1 MRRFSPFVA
10 IALLFSP
17 ALAAG
22 ENPSPRRSPVVGA
35 APLPPV
41 LAATVGTVTATP
53 STISF
58 NATDP
63 DLGSVA
69 GNSPATVSW
78 SVTGGNN
85 NSNWTLTVQ
94 AAATSFTGCGTVPVS
109 AVTVACS
116 SAAVSGGSGTGV
128 CSGAFSL
135 STPPQQVAGGIEGN
149 GTRSYSVNINFTL
162 SDRWRYVAALSPPCN
177 ITLTY
182 TVNAP

>member
-1 MRRFSPFVA
+1 MRRFSPLVA

-17 ALAAG
+17 ALSAG
-22 ENPSPRRSPVVGA
+22 ENPPVRRSPVVGA
-35 APLPPV
+35 APPPPV
-41 LAATVGTVTATP
+41 LATTVGTVTATP

-78 SVTGGNN
+78 DATAGNN
-85 NSNWTLTVQ
+85 SNNWTLTVQ
-94 AAATSFTGCGTVPVS
+94 AAATSFTGCGTVPVG

-116 SAAVSGGSGTGV
+116 SASVSAGGGTGV
-128 CSGAFSL
+128 CSGAFPL
-135 STPPQQVAGGIEGN
+135 STLSQQVAGGKEGN
-149 GTRSYSVNINFTL
+149 GTRSYTVNINFTL
-162 SDRWRYVAALSPPCN
+162 TDRWRYVAALSPPCT

-182 TVNAP
+182 TVNAQ